1 MNNTVLVRHPF
12 FVLPLSFLLMWL
24 SAQIG
29 IFFRNRRLE
38 LGEDVHHDDD
48 VLVSATL
55 TLLALIIGFT
65 FSMALGRYDH
75 RKDFE
80 EAEANAI
87 GTESVRA
94 DLLPADD
101 AARVRALL
109 KEYVDARVRF
119 YETGDEPELQ
129 RVITHTEQLQ
139 SDLWAAVKTPANA
152 RPSPVLALALTG
164 MNDVINSQGYTQA
177 GWWNRIPVGAWIL
190 MTVLAIWA
198 NLLVAYAARRA
209 QGTLRLMFLPL
220 ILCVAFFLIA
230 DLDSPRKG
238 VIRVLPQN
246 LVSLAHSLQGH

>member
-1 MNNTVLVRHPF
+1 MDNIMLVRHPF

-29 IFFRNRRLE
+29 TLFRNRRPD
-38 LGEDVHHDDD
+38 LGEDVHQDNA
-48 VLVSATL
+48 VIVSATL

-65 FSMALGRYDH
+65 FSMAIGRYDQ
-75 RKDFE
+75 RKDYE

-87 GTESVRA
+87 GTEYVRA

-101 AARVRALL
+101 AARVRSLL
-109 KEYVDARVRF
+109 KEYVDARIHF
-119 YETGDEPELQ
+119 YETGDEHELQ
-129 RVITHTEQLQ
+129 RVITHTEKLQ
-139 SDLWAAVKTPANA
+139 SDLWSAVKTPANA

-190 MTVLAIWA
+190 MIVLAIWA
-198 NLLVAYAARRA
+198 NLLVAYAARRT
-209 QGTLRLMFLPL
+209 QGTFRLMFLPL

-230 DLDSPRKG
+230 DIDSPRKG

>member
-1 MNNTVLVRHPF
+1 MDNLVLVRHPF

-29 IFFRNRRLE
+29 IFFRNRRLDM
-38 LGEDVHHDDD
+38 GEDIHHDDD
-48 VLVSATL
+48 VIVSATL

-65 FSMALGRYDH
+65 FSMAIGRYDQ
-75 RKDFE
+75 RKDYE

-87 GTESVRA
+87 GTEYVRA

-101 AARVRALL
+101 AARIRSLL
-109 KEYVDARVRF
+109 KEYVEARVRY
-119 YETGDEPELQ
+119 YETGNEHELQ
-129 RVITHTEQLQ
+129 RINIHTEQLQ
-139 SDLWAAVKTPANA
+139 SDLWSAVKTPAIA
-152 RPSPVLALALTG
+152 RPSPVLSLAVAG

-190 MTVLAIWA
+190 MIVLAIWA

-230 DLDSPRKG
+230 DIDSPRKG

-246 LVSLAHSLQGH
+246 LVSLARSLQGH

>member
-1 MNNTVLVRHPF
+1 MDKLVLVRHPF
-12 FVLPLSFLLMWL
+12 FILPLSFLLMWL
-24 SAQIG
+24 SAHIG
-29 IFFRNRRLE
+29 RFFRNRRPDM
-38 LGEDVHHDDD
+38 GEDVHQDNA
-48 VLVSATL
+48 VIVSATL

-65 FSMALGRYDH
+65 FSMAIGRYDQ
-75 RKDFE
+75 RKDYE

-87 GTESVRA
+87 GTEYVRA
-94 DLLPADD
+94 DLLPAED
-101 AARVRALL
+101 AARVRSLL

-119 YETGDEPELQ
+119 YETDDQHELQ

-139 SDLWAAVKTPANA
+139 SDLWSAVKIPAIA

-190 MTVLAIWA
+190 MMVLTIWA

-230 DLDSPRKG
+230 DIDSPRKG
-238 VIRVLPQN
+238 VIRVSPQN